1 MKKNTILSLIF
12 GAFLMVSCSIP
23 NAIEP
28 KFEKNNQEVLKELQS
43 IGNFEK
49 VAVNG
54 SAFSHGS
61 ENTDFLVIQLI
72 NGKDINGEK
81 DQMQQIGK
89 QAMKFVINSIKNE
102 NDYDKFQVV
111 FIQQAKKGLITTSFT
126 IPIEYNLSD
135 LK

>member
-1 MKKNTILSLIF
+1 
-12 GAFLMVSCSIP
+12 MVSCSIP
-23 NAIEP
+23 KAIEP

-43 IGNFEK
+43 IRNFEK

-61 ENTDFLVIQLI
+61 ENTDILVVQLI

-81 DQMQQIGK
+81 NQMQQIGK

-111 FIQQAKKGLITTSFT
+111 FIKQAKKGLINESFT